1 MIFECEYLKESTAV
15 PDKNHKYPVYVVL
28 MNGKSPLAKI
38 ILKVTGDYFSHSC
51 IAFNSKLDPLY
62 SFATKS
68 EKQGGGMGFSI
79 SKPQDRSCF
88 GKQAYYSVYVTYVT
102 AEEIKKMKEVMDK
115 FISKEKDLR
124 YDFTGLVKFALN
136 KDSETHTDYFCSRFV
151 AEVLSVGVKLDK
163 AASLYKP
170 QDFATFKEFTLIN
183 RGFDFVNYD
192 HKITERNEKLLKE
205 GKFNPDEVFFES
217 AATQIVKDEKGDY
230 KERLKL
236 SAFTKVT
243 LTDAITRVYSRKVSS
258 LERITINNK
267 TKGFIWLDNS
277 NDCVVAVAN
286 VMEKDDGTKWIQTF
300 EIFHPYQGKG
310 LSKQILD
317 IVIRELQ
324 GQYISVQKS
333 SDVAIKVLKSKGFK
347 QFKSGENNI
356 FMSRDNSTE
365 EDIDESS
372 ITENM
377 ILNKK
382 DLEINIDKF
391 ESGKT
396 NVLLVTGFSGSG
408 KSTLAASLAT
418 KYKCTHYELD
428 CLDFYLSGQLTR
440 DNLIDNEDGLVAFID
455 KKKLQCGKVLNSK
468 QTAELYK
475 EYIKFLI
482 SWCKKQTD
490 KKFIIE
496 GLQIYETYEDGDSH
510 ITSCPMIIKG
520 TSGLVS
526 AIRAAKRNDRS
537 FAKEFGPLLK
547 WAFKDNKAL
556 DRLKKTMLH
565 ESIIEEGTKSTIDN
579 NYKSKGKKRLSSFK
593 IIHITEEII
602 NKYKKEYPFLSHVR
616 CKDTKEYVCDGYIW
630 FDNNELV
637 ATVGSCEYQDDKTKW
652 IVSLEITK
660 KYRGYGLS
668 EQILDYAVK
677 TMKCKYLSVNKNNE
691 IAKRVYDKYGF
702 KVYQESDTM
711 YYMTLDKNTI
721 KDIKESTIEIE
732 GEGGFF
738 DRHNRWNP
746 VVKINGEQYRYRVEC
761 LVIRGTRVFLS
772 KNPQTGEFIIPGGG
786 VDKILSNE
794 EQVAKECQEEARM
807 VITNIENTGVVY
819 VNRRGVS
826 EKGKKLPVEEQW
838 VGAYNEMY
846 IADYVGHYR
855 GAVEKVDQDPA
866 MMKGRFV
873 EIEQVYEKLRPEW
886 QEALATRFDIEVVEE
901 SVKFYKNPRIALK
914 RKNTIKK
921 NSNINVG
928 KNDDVGLSTPDN
940 SVKKESGKV
949 PNTDIGKAAEDARK
963 LLTKEIFAC
972 KDGAAAYD
980 NLMCPKDNG
989 FAIINWNLSKLKH
1002 DSDKANFPK
1011 YRDAVFSYCK
1021 RQFDQTHPNYELLCD
1036 NLTQCFW
1043 IRPIQ

>member
-28 MNGKSPLAKI
+28 MNGKSPLSKI

-124 YDFTGLVKFALN
+124 YDFTGLVRFALN

-230 KERLKL
+230 KEQLKL

-286 VMEKDDGTKWIQTF
+286 VIEKDDGTKWIQTF

-317 IVIRELQ
+317 VVIRELQ

-333 SDVAIKVLKSKGFK
+333 SDVAIKVLKSKGFN

-365 EDIDESS
+365 EDIDES
-372 ITENM
+372 
-377 ILNKK
+377 
-382 DLEINIDKF
+382 
-391 ESGKT
+391 
-396 NVLLVTGFSGSG
+396 
-408 KSTLAASLAT
+408 A
-418 KYKCTHYELD
+418 
-428 CLDFYLSGQLTR
+428 
-440 DNLIDNEDGLVAFID
+440 
-455 KKKLQCGKVLNSK
+455 
-468 QTAELYK
+468 
-475 EYIKFLI
+475 
-482 SWCKKQTD
+482 
-490 KKFIIE
+490 
-496 GLQIYETYEDGDSH
+496 
-510 ITSCPMIIKG
+510 
-520 TSGLVS
+520 
-526 AIRAAKRNDRS
+526 
-537 FAKEFGPLLK
+537 
-547 WAFKDNKAL
+547 
-556 DRLKKTMLH
+556 
-565 ESIIEEGTKSTIDN
+565 
-579 NYKSKGKKRLSSFK
+579 
-593 IIHITEEII
+593 
-602 NKYKKEYPFLSHVR
+602 
-616 CKDTKEYVCDGYIW
+616 
-630 FDNNELV
+630 
-637 ATVGSCEYQDDKTKW
+637 
-652 IVSLEITK
+652 
-660 KYRGYGLS
+660 
-668 EQILDYAVK
+668 
-677 TMKCKYLSVNKNNE
+677 
-691 IAKRVYDKYGF
+691 
-702 KVYQESDTM
+702 
-711 YYMTLDKNTI
+711 
-721 KDIKESTIEIE
+721 IEIE
-732 GEGGFF
+732 GENGFF
-738 DRHNRWNP
+738 DKHNRWNP
-746 VVKINGEQYRYRVEC
+746 IVKINGEQYRYRVEC
-761 LVIRGTRVFLS
+761 LVIRGTRIFLS

-838 VGAYNEMY
+838 VGAYNEIY

-886 QEALATRFDIEVVEE
+886 QEALSIRFDIEVVEE

-921 NSNINVG
+921 NSNIQVG

-1011 YRDAVFSYCK
+1011 YRDAVFDYCK